1 MKWNIMTLNF
11 QLHYRKTWC
20 HIREMQNYSLS
31 ESRGAQVCFVL
42 DVCRRW
48 PYWQQQQQRWP
59 ADVRT
64 FLCLPSHRPPAR
76 GGIGEIGLTAVKCGI
91 LTQLANIEY
100 LHCIPPPPCV
110 HTVLDPSLTK
120 ISTKIQS
127 FDVGE
132 VTGTAHV
139 VSCTGPLLVRWMC
152 KVVWRGKVIMIKYA
166 TSISP
171 DSLCPLFQRRNQR
184 RSVCKIVIGNLTL
197 T

>member
-20 HIREMQNYSLS
+20 HIREMQNNSLCL
-31 ESRGAQVCFVL
+31 RVVAQVCFVL
-42 DVCRRW
+42 DVGRRW

-100 LHCIPPPPCV
+100 LHCTLP
-110 HTVLDPSLTK
+110 PSLCPHCPGSFSYK
-120 ISTKIQS
+120 NISTKIQS
-127 FDVGE
+127 FDIGDRH
-132 VTGTAHV
+132 TLYRA
-139 VSCTGPLLVRWMC
+139 P
-152 KVVWRGKVIMIKYA
+152 
-166 TSISP
+166 
-171 DSLCPLFQRRNQR
+171 CPIA
-184 RSVCKIVIGNLTL
+184 C
-197 T
+197 

>member
-1 MKWNIMTLNF
+1 MEYNDINF

-42 DVCRRW
+42 DVGRRW

-100 LHCIPPPPCV
+100 LHCTLPPPPCV

-120 ISTKIQS
+120 IYLQR
-127 FDVGE
+127 FRALML
-132 VTGTAHV
+132 VTDIHLYRA
-139 VSCTGPLLVRWMC
+139 P
-152 KVVWRGKVIMIKYA
+152 
-166 TSISP
+166 
-171 DSLCPLFQRRNQR
+171 CPIA
-184 RSVCKIVIGNLTL
+184 C
-197 T
+197 